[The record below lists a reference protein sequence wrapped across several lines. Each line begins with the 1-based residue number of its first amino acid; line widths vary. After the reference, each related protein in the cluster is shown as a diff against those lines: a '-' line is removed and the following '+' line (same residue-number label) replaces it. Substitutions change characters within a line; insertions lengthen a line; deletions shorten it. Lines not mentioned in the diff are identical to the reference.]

1 MREAGYLEGVAI
13 FQWLLQLFFFHL
25 ESEHPFAFISLLLP
39 VLCLHLLGM
48 GFFLVVAI
56 GGDSLV
62 GVPGFLTEGVS
73 LLVEQELWG
82 ARASV
87 VGARML
93 SYSW

>member
-1 MREAGYLEGVAI
+1 
-13 FQWLLQLFFFHL
+13 
-25 ESEHPFAFISLLLP
+25 
-39 VLCLHLLGM
+39 M

-56 GGDSLV
+56 GDDSLV
-62 GVPGFLTEGVS
+62 GVHGFLTEGVS

-82 ARASV
+82 TRASV